1 MSLLTKFVLGTM
13 VAVGIGCGI
22 ASSSGK
28 TAEINEAPMNTAIP
42 TTDTESTMEQQK
54 GLETAVFAGGCFW
67 GVEAVFEHVKGVK
80 NVKSGY
86 SGGTAKS
93 ANYGDVSNGVTDHA
107 EAVEIVFDPKV
118 VTYSELL
125 KVFFTVAHN
134 PTELNRQGP
143 DTGRQYRSAIFFTSE
158 DQKKIAQEAIAEI
171 DSSKTL
177 PKPVVTE
184 VVKLEK
190 FYDAEAYHQD
200 YMKNNPR
207 QPYIVAHDRPK
218 LEALKKQFPEFYAQK
233 YFR

>member
-1 MSLLTKFVLGTM
+1 M

-28 TAEINEAPMNTAIP
+28 TAEINEAPMNTSVP
-42 TTDTESTMEQQK
+42 TIDTESTIEQQK
-54 GLETAVFAGGCFW
+54 GLETAIFAGGCFW

-93 ANYGDVSNGVTDHA
+93 ANYDDVSNGVTDHA

-158 DQKKIAQEAIAEI
+158 EQKKTTLDFIAEV

-184 VVKLEK
+184 VVKLDK

-200 YMKNNPR
+200 YMKKNPN

-218 LEALKKQFPEFYAQK
+218 LEALKKQFPEFYVK
-233 YFR
+233 K

>member
-28 TAEINEAPMNTAIP
+28 TADINEAPMNTDIP
-42 TTDTESTMEQQK
+42 TIDTESTREPQK
-54 GLETAVFAGGCFW
+54 GLETAIFAGGCFW

-93 ANYGDVSNGVTDHA
+93 ANYDDVSNGVTEHA

-143 DTGRQYRSAIFFTSE
+143 DTGRQYRSAIFFTNE
-158 DQKKIAQEAIAEI
+158 DQKKIAQDAIAAI

-200 YMKNNPR
+200 YMKKNPN

-218 LEALKKQFPEFYAQK
+218 LEALKKQFPEFYVK
-233 YFR
+233 K

>member
-1 MSLLTKFVLGTM
+1 MKLSLKIILA
-13 VAVGIGCGI
+13 VAITTAVGCGI

-28 TAEINEAPMNTAIP
+28 TAEVGEIAPMVNP
-42 TTDTESTMEQQK
+42 ESNMESQK

-67 GVEAVFEHVKGVK
+67 GVEAVFEHVKGVR

-86 SGGTAKS
+86 SGGDAKS
-93 ANYGDVSNGVTDHA
+93 ADYDKVSNGDTDHA

-118 VTYSELL
+118 VTYSQLL
-125 KVFFTVAHN
+125 TIFFTVGHN

-158 DQKKIAQEAIAEI
+158 DQKKTALDFIAEI
-171 DSSKTL
+171 DKSKSL

-190 FYDAEAYHQD
+190 FYDAEGYHQD
-200 YMKNNPR
+200 YMKKNPN

-218 LEALKKQFPEFYAQK
+218 LEELKKQFPEFYVK
-233 YFR
+233 K

>member
-28 TAEINEAPMNTAIP
+28 TADINEAPMNTAIP
-42 TTDTESTMEQQK
+42 TVDTESTMEPQK
-54 GLETAVFAGGCFW
+54 GLETAIFAGGCFW

-93 ANYGDVSNGVTDHA
+93 ANYDDVSNGVTDHA

-158 DQKKIAQEAIAEI
+158 EQKKIAQDAIAEI
-171 DSSKTL
+171 DSSKSL

-200 YMKNNPR
+200 YMKKNPN

-218 LEALKKQFPEFYAQK
+218 LEALKKQFPEFYVK
-233 YFR
+233 K

>member
-1 MSLLTKFVLGTM
+1 MSFLTKIALGTL
-13 VAVGIGCGI
+13 VTVGVGCGI

-28 TAEINEAPMNTAIP
+28 TAEVNEIAPIVN
-42 TTDTESTMEQQK
+42 TESNMEPQK
-54 GLETAVFAGGCFW
+54 RLETAVFAGGCFW

-86 SGGTAKS
+86 SGGDAKS
-93 ANYGDVSNGVTDHA
+93 ADYDKVSNGDTDHA
-107 EAVEIVFDPKV
+107 EAVEISFDPAK
-118 VTYSELL
+118 VTYAQLL
-125 KVFFTVAHN
+125 TIFFTVAHN

-158 DQKKIAQEAIAEI
+158 DQKKTALDYIAEI
-171 DSSKTL
+171 DRSRSL

-190 FYDAEAYHQD
+190 FYDAEGYHQD
-200 YMKNNPR
+200 YMKKNPN

-218 LEALKKQFPEFYAQK
+218 VEELQKRFPEFFVK
-233 YFR
+233 K